1 MPQDTSPVRASSWL
15 HLRIRHDLGDVT
27 TAGART
33 ELRLEYSVG
42 REHIKRWAPPEEA
55 PSRPGKD
62 RPNITRPASMNPDC
76 DQQEFRQMKRGIPT
90 PVGQS
95 DYKGVEPKSRSSCVF
110 VWWQI
115 IELRN
120 SINCH
125 QTNGLSARKATLIGS
140 AGPGRDRQSRILNF
154 QDGPTRREGNGRRG
168 NWDAALKLGTCVK
181 QHSAGEG
188 LRPAAEVKR
197 ALVETEAL
205 PESYRRAHLDL
216 DQRLDRPPL
225 AKRAA
230 AGSGTRTWESCDACR
245 WTRDSWISPTGAAGT
260 AWALQGMERHY
271 AGQRE
276 PLMGPL
282 AAGRSRPARAQR

>member
-1 MPQDTSPVRASSWL
+1 MAGSPPPRE
-15 HLRIRHDLGDVT
+15 
-27 TAGART
+27 AGAAAWLRPLHGLQKRAAAGSGTRT
-33 ELRLEYSVG
+33 WDSCDARCWTRDSWISPTGAAVTAWALRETERHYAG
-42 REHIKRWAPPEEA
+42 RREPLMGPLAAGR
-55 PSRPGKD
+55 SG
-62 RPNITRPASMNPDC
+62 PARA
-76 DQQEFRQMKRGIPT
+76 Q
-90 PVGQS
+90 
-95 DYKGVEPKSRSSCVF
+95 
-110 VWWQI
+110 
-115 IELRN
+115 
-120 SINCH
+120 
-125 QTNGLSARKATLIGS
+125 
-140 AGPGRDRQSRILNF
+140 RDRQSRILNF

-181 QHSAGEG
+181 QHSAGGKGVG

-245 WTRDSWISPTGAAGT
+245 RTRDSWISPTGAAGT

-276 PLMGPL
+276 PLMVPL